1 MVCRLLFAA
10 ALFMSAMG
18 VPPALAYSLTGTK
31 WPASTVTMQL
41 QLGST
46 TGTLLDGAAS
56 WGAAAEDALNTWNST
71 LGTLKFNVVRDST
84 ATRAQRN
91 RLNNVFFSGDI
102 YGEAWGS
109 GVLAVT
115 LTFSSGSTTAETDV
129 LFNSRL
135 SWNSYRGAQRSG
147 TGGAI
152 YDFHRVA
159 MHEFGHVLGLDHPDE
174 AGQTVSALMNSRI
187 SSLDTITS
195 DDIAGAQSLY
205 GASSATTS
213 TAAPVITAQ
222 PASATVTVGQSASF
236 TVGVNSAAGVSYQ
249 WSRNGEAIAGATAA
263 TYSIGSVTTAHAGNY
278 TVVVANSAGSVTSN
292 AATLTVNSSTTPP
305 APAAAPVFTVQP
317 ASQTALAGSSVTLSA
332 AASGTPAPVYQWFRD
347 NTALF
352 GSNGPALTFTSV
364 QPADAGS
371 YRVVATNSAGSV
383 SSSVAILT
391 VNAPPGIGTVSRDQS
406 ISAGETLTLSVVA
419 TGTPAPAFQWLKDGV
434 EIPGATAAS
443 YTVASASQGD
453 AGVYTVRITNPAGAI
468 TSAGITVTVKSSRLA
483 NLSTRGLV
491 PTGGALTP
499 GFTVRGPG
507 AKALVIRAVGPTLS
521 LFGVGSALTEATL
534 EVIAPDSTVI
544 ASNSNWSSSTAIDS
558 AFARVGAFPLTAG
571 SRDAAVQANLAP
583 QAYTV
588 RVSPTV
594 SGASG
599 VTLAEIYDADPATAT
614 TRLTNLSTL
623 GFVGTGDNA
632 LTAGFVITGSAPKRL
647 LVRAV
652 GPGLAPFGV
661 GNRLADP
668 QLSLVPLGGLP
679 LAANDDWPDL
689 PSVQAAFT
697 AAGAF
702 ALAPGSKDA
711 ALVITLEP
719 GGYTVVVSGAG
730 GTTGNAL
737 VEIYDLDP

>member
-1 MVCRLLFAA
+1 
-10 ALFMSAMG
+10 MSAMG
-18 VPPALAYSLTGTK
+18 VPPALAYTLTGTK

-56 WGAAAEDALNTWNST
+56 WGASAEDALNVWNNN

-84 ATRAQRN
+84 ATRAERN
-91 RLNNVFFSGDI
+91 RLNNVFFSGDV
-102 YGEAWGS
+102 YGDAWGS

-115 LTFSSGSTTAETDV
+115 LTFSSGATTAETDV
-129 LFNSRL
+129 LFNNRL

-195 DDIAGAQSLY
+195 DDISGAQSLY
-205 GASSATTS
+205 GTASITPGA
-213 TAAPVITAQ
+213 AAPVITSQ
-222 PASATVTVGQSASF
+222 PASAAVTVGQSASF
-236 TVGVNSAAGVSYQ
+236 TVGVNNATGASYQ
-249 WSRNGEAIAGATAA
+249 WSRNGGAIAGATTA
-263 TYSIGSVTTAHAGNY
+263 TYAIGSVTTAHAGSY
-278 TVVVANSAGSVTSN
+278 TVVVANSAGSATSN
-292 AATLTVNSSTTPP
+292 AATLTVNTSPAPP
-305 APAAAPVFTVQP
+305 APATAPVFTVQP
-317 ASQTALAGSSVTLSA
+317 ASQAALAGSSVTLSV

-352 GSNGPALTFTSV
+352 GSNGPSLTFASV

-383 SSSVAILT
+383 SSSVATLT
-391 VNAPPGIGTVSRDQS
+391 VNAPPGIGAAPSNQA
-406 ISAGETLTLSVVA
+406 ISAGETLTLTVTA
-419 TGTPAPAFQWLKDGV
+419 TGVPAPTFQWLKDGV
-434 EIPGATAAS
+434 EIPGATATT
-443 YTVASASQGD
+443 YTVASAGQID
-453 AGVYTVRITNPAGAI
+453 AGVYTVRLTNSVGSV

-499 GFTVRGPG
+499 GFTVRGTG
-507 AKALVIRAVGPTLS
+507 AKSLVIRAVGPTLS
-521 LFGVGSALTEATL
+521 LFGIGSALTEATL
-534 EVIAPDSTVI
+534 DVIAADSSIV
-544 ASNSNWSSSTAIDS
+544 ASNSNWSSSAAIDS
-558 AFARVGAFPLTAG
+558 AFARVGAFPLAAG
-571 SRDAAVQANLAP
+571 SRDAAVQASLAP

-599 VTLAEIYDADPATAT
+599 VTLAEIYDADPATAA

-632 LTAGFVITGSAPKRL
+632 LTAGFVITGSASKRL
-647 LVRAV
+647 LIRAI

-661 GNRLADP
+661 GDRLADP

-679 LAANDDWPDL
+679 IASNDDWPDL
-689 PSVQAAFT
+689 PSVQSAFA

-702 ALAPGSKDA
+702 ALSSGSKDA

-719 GGYTVVVSGAG
+719 GGYTVVVSGANA
-730 GTTGNAL
+730 TTGNAL